1 MTASRSG
8 SKVPGQLPIPKP
20 PEPDKSYPSSSHSIA
35 WTPGVAFRAGKVAIG
50 GSPSKLRLLPA
61 NVRGFARRAHEAD
74 KNGVVAETKNQQ
86 EAARYLLDRGLANP
100 VPQGKGPV
108 DDVEVVVPVYG
119 DPTLL
124 AHGLTALKAEGLNVT
139 VVDDASPEPYAE
151 QIAEIVE
158 EHGFTLIRQETN
170 TGPGGARNTGL
181 EATSAPFVAFIDAD
195 AVASADWVAKLRPL
209 FDDERV
215 AAVGPRVRP
224 LSAEK
229 TAIERYEDTRSELD
243 MGAIPSRVVH
253 GVAVGWLPSA
263 AVLVRRSAT
272 STPAFDPALRVGED
286 VDLFWRMDEAGW
298 TVLYAPDVIV
308 HHHVRSSWQDF
319 IGRRAQ
325 YGTSAALLEKRH
337 PRRLTPASPSLSGI
351 AALAATSTGHRKTA
365 ALIGLYEFARQK
377 RILGP
382 EVPWSVAAEMTGR
395 SLWSDVFW
403 VGHLLRRDWWPVGW
417 ATLLLSS
424 RSKLARGVAVAMMAE
439 PVNDHVLQRAKL
451 DPIRSVGLRLLDDAS
466 YGSGVIYGAIKNRVK
481 NVVTPRPQL
490 PKWPK

>member
-1 MTASRSG
+1 MTASRSD
-8 SKVPGQLPIPKP
+8 SKILEQLPIPKP
-20 PEPDKSYPSSSHSIA
+20 PEPDKSYPSSSHPIA
-35 WTPGVAFRAGKVAIG
+35 WTPGVALRAEKVTIG
-50 GSPSKLRLLPA
+50 GSPWRLRLLPQR
-61 NVRGFARRAHEAD
+61 VRRLARGGDEAA
-74 KNGVVAETKNQQ
+74 KKGVVAETRSEQ
-86 EAARYLLDRGLANP
+86 EAARYVLDRGMAHP
-100 VPQGKGPV
+100 VPQDKGPV

-124 AHGLTALKAEGLNVT
+124 AHGLAALKAEGLNVT
-139 VVDDASPEPYAE
+139 IVDDASPAPYAE
-151 QIAEIVE
+151 QIADVVE
-158 EHGFTLIRQETN
+158 KHGCKLIRQEAN

-181 EATSAPFVAFIDAD
+181 GATSAPCIAFIDAD

-243 MGAIPSRVVH
+243 MGAIPSHVIH

-298 TVLYAPDVIV
+298 TILYAPDVIV
-308 HHHVRSSWQDF
+308 HHHVRPSWRDF
-319 IGRRAQ
+319 MGRRAQ
-325 YGTSAALLEKRH
+325 YGTSAALLEMRH

-382 EVPWSVAAEMTGR
+382 EVQIGR
-395 SLWSDVFW
+395 
-403 VGHLLRRDWWPVGW
+403 
-417 ATLLLSS
+417 A
-424 RSKLARGVAVAMMAE
+424 
-439 PVNDHVLQRAKL
+439 HV
-451 DPIRSVGLRLLDDAS
+451 
-466 YGSGVIYGAIKNRVK
+466 
-481 NVVTPRPQL
+481 
-490 PKWPK
+490 